1 MSRPRS
7 SQAASCATHAPLGGV
22 IAALALVGSIF
33 VPPSVP
39 AIGTV
44 AAMATQVKSA
54 VEANGQSAN
63 LADARK
69 EQSLGRDWCSNGLY
83 DRGISHYERALDLL
97 GVKN

>member
-1 MSRPRS
+1 MLNTKWTAIAVLS
-7 SQAASCATHAPLGGV
+7 SGLVFAGAASAADMGACAH
-22 IAALALVGSIF
+22 
-33 VPPSVP
+33 
-39 AIGTV
+39 
-44 AAMATQVKSA
+44 MATQVKSA